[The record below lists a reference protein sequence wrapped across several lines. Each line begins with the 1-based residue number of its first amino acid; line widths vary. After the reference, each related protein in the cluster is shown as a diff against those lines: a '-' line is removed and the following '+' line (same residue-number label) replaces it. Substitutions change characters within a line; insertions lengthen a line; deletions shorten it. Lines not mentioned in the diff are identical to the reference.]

1 MDNFSLSLSD
11 FQIDF
16 KNDLLGKGKFGYV
29 YKAFYPKFHKFV
41 ALKMINKSENEK
53 EKQEQLKNVN
63 REYEIMRK
71 IDNQN
76 LEKILGSFEGINP
89 LENKECYFFIL
100 EFIEGENLDKIMKSY
115 QDKNMNI
122 DQNLII
128 KILSGVETGLYYLH
142 KNGIIHRDIAPDNI
156 MMDKN
161 GQIKITDFGLSAY
174 YIQFGDL
181 PDDLVFKQSIVGRR
195 LFVGSEII
203 QRMNS
208 RDHNITYD
216 IKNDIFALGVTMY
229 NLMTFGYP
237 FCIKERIK
245 EDNGYIKIVNNINE
259 KIYSKNLINLVMNM
273 INKDQNKRPNCQ
285 DIYHELIKI
294 KKTNSTF
301 SSVINCFASFDNL
314 DEYLTKKEINVKSMR
329 LKKKEHDFNR
339 IFIEALKG
347 AKVFKNSKS
356 THINEF
362 INTFYEK
369 ISIYDLN
376 EVITPMN
383 IIKSIFDYFIT
394 NSPFVYN
401 NTKGHEFSEKTE
413 QFEFRKNTLVNNKI
427 KEFELCYK
435 NIFVSVFYFLVLKTY
450 KCKLCKKEVSQDL
463 DIKYS
468 LDLMRNEKEN
478 IYKISDL
485 FKHYLDKKDSLN
497 LGNNTGGYSLT
508 CKNCGSMPKFLDE
521 YREIILEPDVFIC
534 NLINEVKLE
543 KYLDINN
550 KRYELKCIICYHQY
564 NQKEGLYEFGIKTQ
578 NEWLYFNYDGSKNIV
593 FDDIEKIKGI
603 NIAFYCFSENEF
615 SIFKLEKK

>member
-16 KNDLLGKGKFGYV
+16 KNDFLGKGTFGYV

-53 EKQEQLKNVN
+53 EKEKQLKSVT

-71 IDNQN
+71 VDNKN
-76 LEKILGSFEGINP
+76 LEKILGCFEGINP
-89 LENKECYFFIL
+89 LENRQCYFFIL
-100 EFIEGENLDKIMKSY
+100 EFIEGENLDKLMKSY
-115 QDKNMNI
+115 YDKNINI

-174 YIQFGDL
+174 YIKFGDL
-181 PDDLVFKQSIVGRR
+181 PDNLIYNYSVVGRR

-208 RDHNITYD
+208 GDHNILYD

-237 FCIKERIK
+237 LCIKERIK
-245 EDNGYIKIVNNINE
+245 EDNAIKIVNNINQ
-259 KIYSKNLINLVMNM
+259 KIYSKNLIKLVMNM
-273 INKDQNKRPNCQ
+273 LNENQDKRPNCQ
-285 DIYHELIKI
+285 GIYHELIKI
-294 KKTNSTF
+294 KKTNSSFT
-301 SSVINCFASFDNL
+301 SVINCFASFEKL
-314 DEYLTKKEINVKSMR
+314 DEYLTQKEINVKSSR
-329 LKKKEHDFNR
+329 LKKLEHEFNK
-339 IFIEALKG
+339 IFIEAIKG
-347 AKVFKNSKS
+347 AKTFRTSKS
-356 THINEF
+356 DHINEF

-369 ISIYDLN
+369 ISIYDID
-376 EVITPMN
+376 EFITPMN

-401 NTKGHEFSEKTE
+401 NTKGHEFSEKT
-413 QFEFRKNTLVNNKI
+413 KNLDLRNNILVDNKI
-427 KEFELCYK
+427 REFELCYK
-435 NIFVSVFYFLVLKTY
+435 NIFVSEFYFLILRKY
-450 KCKLCKKEVSQDL
+450 KCQRCNKEISQDL

-468 LDLMRNEKEN
+468 LDLMKNEKEK
-478 IYKISDL
+478 IFKISDL
-485 FKHYLDKKDSLN
+485 FKHYLDKKISLN
-497 LGNNTGGYSLT
+497 LGNTTGGYSLT

-521 YREIILEPDVFIC
+521 YREIILEPEVFIF

-543 KYLDINN
+543 KYLEISNN
-550 KRYELKCIICYHQY
+550 KKYELKCVIAY
-564 NQKEGLYEFGIKTQ
+564 NQRDSVYEFGIKTK
-578 NEWLYFNYDGSKNIV
+578 NDWIYFSGEGSRNV
-593 FDDIEKIKGI
+593 SFDDIEKIKGI
-603 NIAFYCFSENEF
+603 NIAFYCWSENEF
-615 SIFKLEKK
+615 SIF